1 MLSINQIRMWV
12 ANNMR
17 LDQNRF
23 VNFERLEA
31 VAKKIQTYGLG
42 VLSVT
47 AVDRAIRDLA
57 LKPLYAKEDPAV
69 ELADDAKRRA
79 DATVLDQALARQLNQ
94 LSPSELAAR
103 YHSNDD
109 GGYFRMVYDRAAP
122 LWGFRIPA
130 QPSRQSG
137 TSVTPI
143 PLTAKEYHSLPAAV
157 VCRRLKEPPFRAAVE
172 KLISEGLI

>member
-1 MLSINQIRMWV
+1 MLTISQIRDWV
-12 ANNMR
+12 ANNIR
-17 LDQNRF
+17 PDQARF
-23 VNFERLEA
+23 VNFDRLGA
-31 VAKKIQTYGLG
+31 VAAKIQTYGLG

-79 DATVLDQALARQLNQ
+79 DQTVLDQDLARRLNQ
-94 LSPSELAAR
+94 MSPAEVAEK
-103 YHSNDD
+103 YYSNAD
-109 GGYFRMVYDRAAP
+109 GGFFRTIYDRACQQ
-122 LWGFRIPA
+122 WGFRAPA
-130 QPSRQSG
+130 QPSQQSG

-143 PLTAKEYHSLPAAV
+143 SLTAKEYHSLPAAV